1 MGRQIAIDSPI
12 FIYVLERHPEYLSPA
27 RSLLSQVQSGEFVAV
42 LSVVGLIEILTGP
55 KKRGRFDVAKEY
67 KDLITHFP
75 NLTIMGINDNIVELS
90 SNLRAKYNL
99 ATPDAVHIATAV
111 DFGAEK
117 FITNDRNLR
126 QVKEI
131 AIELL

>member
-1 MGRQIAIDSPI
+1 M
-12 FIYVLERHPEYLSPA
+12 
-27 RSLLSQVQSGEFVAV
+27 
-42 LSVVGLIEILTGP
+42 SVIGLIEILTGP
-55 KKRGRFDVAKEY
+55 KKRGRYDIAREY
-67 KDLITHFP
+67 KDLIIHFP
-75 NLTIMGINDNIVELS
+75 NLTVMGISDNIVELS

-131 AIELL
+131 AIKLL